1 MMKCFSRVQRHESG
15 DQASRLERLHAQP
28 HRRSAAASQIFRS
41 PVYRVLEVSQQC
53 LVCRESGNASTCYS
67 QPREFLHAESEI
79 RSASPVRES
88 GLLGRSTAP
97 LSEVELRLHHP
108 AKLKRSGI

>member
-1 MMKCFSRVQRHESG
+1 MMKCFPRVRRHQSG
-15 DQASRLERLHAQP
+15 DHASRLEQLHAQP
-28 HRRSAAASQIFRS
+28 HWRSSSVSPVLRS

-53 LVCRESGNASTCYS
+53 LVCRESGNASNCYS

-79 RSASPVRES
+79 RSAPPVRES

-97 LSEVELRLHHP
+97 LSEVELRFHDA